1 MIAIVTSKT
10 RAKSSEKRKVLP
22 FPIYR
27 KQADFSNLRTWMRS
41 FCGGRGVGKTHIGA
55 HAVQST
61 ANNGEQFTALS
72 PDAGVVR
79 ETTFPV
85 FEEVARAKGI
95 YVRHILSPYPRTW
108 WRTRDG
114 GVASIV
120 FRSAEVPDK
129 LAGPSKAGVWVDEA
143 SLVSRAAFDIVIPT
157 LRYKGR
163 MGPLW
168 LTFTPRGT
176 KHWTFTENF
185 TPLEAGEPFTAD
197 CITANGRAYKPKPNS
212 GLVRARTRDNP
223 FLPEAFYEIIRQRFS
238 ARLSQQELEGD
249 FVDFEGLMFRR
260 EWFQFVEEAPRDCQR
275 VRYWDRA
282 STDGDGDYSAGVL
295 IALDRRGIFYIEDVK
310 RGQWSYHDRNQMILQ
325 TAREDA
331 RRYNNEV
338 LIYGEQEGGSGGK
351 EVSQMFVRMLVG
363 FPVFVDNVSVGSSK
377 RMVGGEKLPGEAKVV
392 RAMGLSAQAEAG
404 NIRIVFG
411 RWNQDYIEELT
422 SFPEYTHDDQVDAT
436 SGAFNKLAGGALSV
450 PESATKSRVTVET
463 SRFGAAVALKRIRD
477 RRDRG

>member
-1 MIAIVTSKT
+1 MIAAAKPT
-10 RAKSSEKRKVLP
+10 RILP

-27 KQADFSNLRTWMRS
+27 KQADFAALRTWMRA

-55 HAVQST
+55 HCIQS
-61 ANNGEQFTALS
+61 AAKAGEQFTALS

-95 YVRHILSPYPRTW
+95 YVRHVLSPYPRTW

-129 LAGPSKAGVWVDEA
+129 LAGPSKAGLWIDEA

-163 MGPLW
+163 MGPCW

-185 TPLEAGEPFTAD
+185 EPLGPSEPFTPG

-212 GLVRARTRDNP
+212 GLVRARTKDNP
-223 FLPEAFYEIIRQRFS
+223 FLPPEFYDLIRQRFS
-238 ARLSQQELEGD
+238 SRLSQQELEGD
-249 FVDFEGLMFRR
+249 FVDIEGLMFRR
-260 EWFQFVEEAPRDCQR
+260 EWFTFVDESPRDCQR

-282 STDGDGDYSAGVL
+282 SSDGTGDYSAGVL
-295 IALDRRGIFYIEDVK
+295 MSLDRRGIFYIEDVK
-310 RGQWSYHDRNQMILQ
+310 RGQWSYHDRNQIILE

-338 LIYGEQEGGSGGK
+338 LIFGEQEGGSGGK
-351 EVSQMFVRMLVG
+351 EVSQMFVKMLVG

-404 NIRIVFG
+404 NVRIVSG
-411 RWNQDYIEELT
+411 RWNQDWIEEIT

-436 SGAFNKLAGGALSV
+436 AGAFNKLSSGMLSV
-450 PESATKSRVTVET
+450 PESASKSRVVVDGT
-463 SRFGAAVALKRIRD
+463 RFGAAVALKRIRD
-477 RRDRG
+477 RRERGQ